1 MITSQT
7 KHTPNCSGI
16 VQLVPE
22 DQGYLVGLQTKIIEQ
37 YPDQIHLPK
46 LHITILHQSF
56 PKMVGAGKTRGDK
69 KLKAAYKEG
78 KQNNVSTPT
87 VSYGDVYMATGTGD
101 ENGRVSTYVVIPET
115 QLCKDTR
122 DAILSEAGVI
132 DILGHVVG
140 TPEQNRV
147 FHVSLTNL
155 TGNGGD
161 SIKYPNLAKDVKVN
175 V

>member
-1 MITSQT
+1 MVKT
-7 KHTPNCSGI
+7 KHTEKCTGI

-22 DQGYLVGLQTKIIEQ
+22 NQDYLCKLQEQIIALYPEQ
-37 YPDQIHLPK
+37 VALPR
-46 LHITILHQSF
+46 LHITILHQAY
-56 PKMVGAGKTRGDK
+56 PKLIGTGKTRGDK
-69 KLKAAYKEG
+69 ILKTAYKEG
-78 KQNNVSTPT
+78 KQNNVQAPA
-87 VSYGDVYMATGTGD
+87 VSFGDIYMATGEGD
-101 ENGRVSTYVVIPET
+101 EDGRVSTYVVIPET

-122 DAILSEAGVI
+122 DAILSEAGLI

-140 TPEQNRV
+140 TPEQTRV

>member
-1 MITSQT
+1 MTTTQT
-7 KHTPNCSGI
+7 THTENCTGI
-16 VQLVPE
+16 VQIVPQNQ
-22 DQGYLVGLQTKIIEQ
+22 DYLVGLQRKIIEM
-37 YPDQIHLPK
+37 YPQQTSLPK

-56 PKMVGAGKTRGDK
+56 PKKVGAGKTRGDK
-69 KLKAAYKEG
+69 ILKLAYKED
-78 KQNNVSTPT
+78 KQNKVSTPLL
-87 VSYGDVYMATGTGD
+87 SYGDVYIATGEGD
-101 ENGRVSTYVVIPET
+101 ELGRVSTYVVIPET

-132 DILGHVVG
+132 QILDHVVG

-161 SIKYPNLAKDVKVN
+161 SIKYPNLSKDQKVQ